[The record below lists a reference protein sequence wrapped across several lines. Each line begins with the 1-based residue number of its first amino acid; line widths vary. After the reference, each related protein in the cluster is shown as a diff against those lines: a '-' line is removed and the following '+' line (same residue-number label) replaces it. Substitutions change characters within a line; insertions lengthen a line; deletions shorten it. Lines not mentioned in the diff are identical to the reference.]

1 MSQQFLMKN
10 RNVKLMHNSR
20 AAPIFCCS
28 YEHKHIS
35 YIYRPQFSTSK
46 LLFSPKFEATFFEVA
61 RKLSLKDKRHFNELY
76 LCQNHVLLEY
86 LAYYCICSTNHLKR
100 VSNHLNVNIACPQR
114 IFCTIGNGN
123 VQLGCIKSGKSLS
136 SSAFT
141 SLCVWEHNVHLL
153 CDYMG

>member
-1 MSQQFLMKN
+1 MKN
-10 RNVKLMHNSR
+10 RNEKLMHYSR
-20 AAPIFCCS
+20 VVPIVYCS
-28 YEHKHIS
+28 YEHKHIC
-35 YIYRPQFSTSK
+35 YIYRPQFLTSK
-46 LLFSPKFEATFFEVA
+46 GIFPPKFEATFFEMV
-61 RKLSLKDKRHFNELY
+61 RKLFHKDKRYFNDLY

-100 VSNHLNVNIACPQR
+100 VSSHLNVNIACQQR

-123 VQLGCIKSGKSLS
+123 VHLGHIKSGKSLS